1 LVTSLS
7 EKFKRRMK
15 RRGNQNIVWI
25 RLLGRLHRRTT
36 MENQPDDQ
44 PDEARRSPPA
54 SPPYKDEPEA
64 DVGPTDPDVYQ
75 RPPRQP
81 TPHPERSYNG
91 ASRPSMPLPQPLQ
104 QKIYDVPTPVPSTIT
119 PTSDLIREILEEI
132 ESRGED
138 IPPSQDRSTPPG
150 PYILPAG
157 AERTPSACSLVHGTY
172 VQMSSIFPERINTSI
187 PLTPPSSSRS
197 IPPMREPRREYE
209 TMEAPRHH
217 SHRHGERANPIPQ
230 GSPPLERPQPIYP
243 IYYRDYINPDVMP
256 AYHFI
261 CLSAWYAQMSPE
273 IIFCKNCV
281 TAEHSLCAPNRYGT
295 VIRNLHVISRTFE
308 HTQMHCGRCYKLLIK
323 ARRAIDCYSCRLTV
337 IEHRG
342 NIERLVY
349 KVLCEA
355 AIP

>member
-1 LVTSLS
+1 
-7 EKFKRRMK
+7 MK
-15 RRGNQNIVWI
+15 RRGNQNIAWI

-36 MENQPDDQ
+36 MENDQ

-54 SPPYKDEPEA
+54 SPLYKSKLEA
-64 DVGPTDPDVYQ
+64 DVGPTDPNVFQ
-75 RPPRQP
+75 RSPRQP
-81 TPHPERSYNG
+81 MPYPERIHNG
-91 ASRPSMPLPQPLQ
+91 APRPPMPLPQPLQ
-104 QKIYDVPTPVPSTIT
+104 QETYDVSTPVPSTIT
-119 PTSDLIREILEEI
+119 PTSDLIREIRGDWK
-132 ESRGED
+132 SRRRRTT
-138 IPPSQDRSTPPG
+138 ITRQVNA
-150 PYILPAG
+150 AG
-157 AERTPSACSLVHGTY
+157 AVHPFCRRRAIIFRLLIGARNLRI
-172 VQMSSIFPERINTSI
+172 SSIFPERNTSI

-197 IPPMREPRREYE
+197 IPLTREPRHDYE
-209 TMEAPRHH
+209 TLEAPRHR

-243 IYYRDYINPDVMP
+243 IYYRDYINPDAMP

-261 CLSAWYAQMSPE
+261 CLSAWYAQISPE

-281 TAEHSLCAPNRYGT
+281 TAENSFCALNRYGT
-295 VIRNLHVISRTFE
+295 VMKHLHVISRTFE

-323 ARRAIDCYSCRLTV
+323 ARRAIDCYYCRVTI

-342 NIERLVY
+342 QTERLVY